1 MAPIKIG
8 LVGLSTSST
17 ATNWAVLAHLPYL
30 QSEHGKALYEIVALC
45 NSSVDSARRSVKH
58 FGLAESVKTYGSPEN
73 LAADPDVELVV
84 CVVGVKNHYDVCLPA
99 IKARKNVY
107 TELPFASNMK
117 QMQELMDEAEKNGV
131 RTMFGSQGQA
141 HPAIHLI
148 KKMIAEGKIG
158 KPLSTTLI
166 VTTGFP
172 LDKPLPVSFRILA
185 EQESGGNFAT
195 VWFLHNIS
203 CVLEV
208 FGELEAFSSIMGID
222 HPTVEIMDPA
232 QGGKFIESV
241 KKDTPDNILL
251 QGRFDSGVLMTYQIR
266 AGKAFPGEPGCRWLI
281 NGDKGAIQLTSPRGC
296 FDIDHVGIEIKYWRE
311 GEEEA
316 ETVTLREDELS
327 GLEQPAQNVGRLY
340 DAYAKGKT
348 ESYAD
353 WKVALKRHKFID
365 ELFSRGVSSKP
376 FGEPAAYRL
385 E

>member
-1 MAPIKIG
+1 M
-8 LVGLSTSST
+8 
-17 ATNWAVLAHLPYL
+17 
-30 QSEHGKALYEIVALC
+30 
-45 NSSVDSARRSVKH
+45 
-58 FGLAESVKTYGSPEN
+58 
-73 LAADPDVELVV
+73 
-84 CVVGVKNHYDVCLPA
+84 
-99 IKARKNVY
+99 
-107 TELPFASNMK
+107 
-117 QMQELMDEAEKNGV
+117 
-131 RTMFGSQGQA
+131 
-141 HPAIHLI
+141 
-148 KKMIAEGKIG
+148 
-158 KPLSTTLI
+158 
-166 VTTGFP
+166 
-172 LDKPLPVSFRILA
+172 
-185 EQESGGNFAT
+185 
-195 VWFLHNIS
+195 
-203 CVLEV
+203 LEV

-222 HPTVEIMDPA
+222 HPTVEIIDPA
-232 QGGKFIESV
+232 QGGKIIESV

-296 FDIDHVGIEIKYWRE
+296 FGIDHVGIEIKYWRE

-316 ETVTLREDELS
+316 ETVTLHEDELS

-365 ELFSRGVSSKP
+365 ELFRRGASSKP